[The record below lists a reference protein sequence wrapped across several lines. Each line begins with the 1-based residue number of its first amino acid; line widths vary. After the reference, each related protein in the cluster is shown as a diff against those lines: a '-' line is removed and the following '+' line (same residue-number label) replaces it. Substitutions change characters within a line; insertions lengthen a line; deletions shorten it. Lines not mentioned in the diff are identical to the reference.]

1 MGLSQLNKVGIIF
14 KLKNNNSVLKILIW
28 NTVFSG
34 FSFSGKKYK
43 YFSKDGILIREKTN
57 MNFPKTAVPLMI
69 ILILVSYFSGCDN
82 RNDQTADKKTDVSE
96 ISARGDIL
104 IDSEP
109 VSGGRIIMGSTGEPS
124 NLIPPLATDSAS
136 SDINS
141 HLYVAPLKYNRDI
154 ELVKWAAEELEVKD
168 EGKKIY
174 IRLKPGIMWFDGE
187 ELTAEDVRFTY
198 ELMIDPHTP
207 TAYAQDYLA
216 IDEFIVLDRYSF
228 EVTYEQPFARSLV
241 TWALPVLPRHILEN
255 EDLLSTKYSREP
267 VGAGAYRLHRWDAGR
282 QVILRANEDYF
293 EGRPK
298 IDEVVYRVVPDLA
311 TMFLELKSG
320 NLDMMSLTPQQ
331 HLFQTTDEYW
341 QENFQKFSY
350 LATGYTY
357 LGYNLKH
364 PFFSSIQVRQALA
377 HAIDKEEIVKGV
389 LLGEGVPTIGP
400 YVPGTWVYNEDIE
413 NYPYDPELALKI
425 LAEQGWEMNRNGVL
439 EKDGL
444 AFEFTILTNQGND
457 LRVRTATI
465 LQYRLAKIG
474 IRVKIRMVEWATFIK
489 EFVNK
494 GRFDA
499 VLLGWNIP
507 QDPDMY
513 NVWHSSQ
520 AVENGLNFIHY
531 KNERVDELLE
541 IGRRSFDQEVRRK
554 AYYEIQEILHHEQP
568 YMFLFTANSLP
579 IVQGRFMG
587 IEAAPAGIMH
597 NFYDWWVPGQLQRF
611 SLQK

>member
-1 MGLSQLNKVGIIF
+1 MYF
-14 KLKNNNSVLKILIW
+14 KKTVLFQI
-28 NTVFSG
+28 
-34 FSFSGKKYK
+34 
-43 YFSKDGILIREKTN
+43 
-57 MNFPKTAVPLMI
+57 I
-69 ILILVSYFSGCDN
+69 ILLLLPFFSGCDN
-82 RNDQTADKKTDVSE
+82 SQKQIADEKKSANEISILADKLE
-96 ISARGDIL
+96 NL
-104 IDSEP
+104 EP
-109 VSGGRIIMGSTGEPS
+109 GYGGRIIMGSTGEPS

-136 SDINS
+136 SDINN
-141 HLYVAPLKYNRDI
+141 HLYVAPLRYNKDI
-154 ELVKWAAEELEVKD
+154 ELVKWAAEELEVRD
-168 EGKKIY
+168 EGKSIY
-174 IRLKPGIMWFDGE
+174 IRLRPGIMWFDNE
-187 ELTAEDVRFTY
+187 ELTADDVRFTY
-198 ELMIDPHTP
+198 ELMIDPETP

-216 IDEFIVLDRYSF
+216 IKEFNVLDRYSF
-228 EVTYEQPFARSLV
+228 EVLYDQPFARSLV
-241 TWALPVLPRHILEN
+241 TWALPVLPRHVLED
-255 EDLLSTKYSREP
+255 EDLLRTEYSRKP

-282 QVILRANEDYF
+282 QVILRANEDFF

-298 IDEVVYRVVPDLA
+298 IDEIVYRVVPDLA

-341 QENFQKFSY
+341 QNNFQKFSY

-364 PFFSSIQVRQALA
+364 PFFTSVRVRQALA
-377 HAIDKEEIVKGV
+377 HAIDKDEIVQGV

-400 YVPGTWVYNEDIE
+400 YVPGTWVYNDDIE
-413 NYPYDPELALKI
+413 DYPFDPGLALEI
-425 LAEQGWEMNRNGVL
+425 LAQEGWVMNRNGVL

-444 AFEFTILTNQGND
+444 PFEFTILTNQGND

-465 LQYRLAKIG
+465 LQYRLDQVG
-474 IRVKIRMVEWATFIK
+474 IKVKIRMVEWATFIK

-541 IGRRSFDQEVRRK
+541 TGRRSFDREVRKK
-554 AYYEIQEILHHEQP
+554 AYHEIQEILHYDQP
-568 YMFLFTANSLP
+568 YLFLFTPNSLP
-579 IVQGRFMG
+579 VVHGRFMG

-597 NFYDWWVPGQLQRF
+597 NFYDWWVPEELQRF